1 MRGKLALALLVALS
15 LPVRAE
21 EAAEDAPVVAVE
33 PPAKPAELRSDQ
45 LDALFAR
52 LRQPG
57 VDSNEV
63 ERQIWQLW
71 GASDSPTATLLLE
84 QSSRAIDDGAPA
96 EALAMLDRL
105 IGAYPAFAEA
115 WNKRATL
122 YFMMKRDDAS
132 LADIARTL
140 DLEPRHFGALS
151 GKGMILMR
159 QKDYAGARA
168 AYEEALAV
176 NPNLEQVKDALKEL
190 DRLEQGI

>member
-1 MRGKLALALLVALS
+1 MRGKLAAACLIVLALPAF
-15 LPVRAE
+15 
-21 EAAEDAPVVAVE
+21 AEDAPEAGAPAPVE
-33 PPAKPAELRSDQ
+33 APAKPAEMRADQ
-45 LDALFAR
+45 LDTLFAR

-57 VDSNEV
+57 IESSEV

-71 GASDSPTATLLLE
+71 GASDSPTATILLE
-84 QSSRAIDDGAPA
+84 QSTRAIDDGAPA

-105 IGAYPAFAEA
+105 IGAYPDFAEA

-122 YFMMKRDDAS
+122 YFMMKRYDAS
-132 LADIARTL
+132 LADIAHTL
-140 DLEPRHFGALS
+140 DLEPRHFGALA

-176 NPNLEQVKDALKEL
+176 NPNLEQVKEALKEL

>member
-1 MRGKLALALLVALS
+1 MRGKLAAACLIMLS
-15 LPVRAE
+15 LPAF
-21 EAAEDAPVVAVE
+21 AEDAPEAGAPAPVE
-33 PPAKPAELRSDQ
+33 PPAKPAEMRSDQ
-45 LDALFAR
+45 LDTLFAR

-57 VDSNEV
+57 IDSSDV

-71 GASDSPTATLLLE
+71 GASDSPTATILLE
-84 QSSRAIDDGAPA
+84 QSARAIDDGAPA

-105 IGAYPAFAEA
+105 IGAYPDFAEA

-122 YFMMKRDDAS
+122 YFMMKRYDSS

-140 DLEPRHFGALS
+140 DLEPRHFGALA

-159 QKDYAGARA
+159 QKNYAAARA